1 MTQGVRVVRRFLSTL
16 ERDDVD
22 AALACLDERVYFVPP
37 ADEVFPRAG
46 DFSGHDGFR
55 DWWEA
60 EFRDR
65 VSLVPI
71 EIEQVDDRHVFAEV
85 MVGAFEGQT
94 YVSRCRAW
102 VCTVEDQ
109 AINAI
114 ELFHDPLRAR
124 TRIATAAV
132 SR

>member
-1 MTQGVRVVRRFLSTL
+1 MAQGVRVVRRFLAAL
-16 ERDDVD
+16 EREDID
-22 AALACLDERVYFVPP
+22 AALACLDEQVYFVPP

-55 DWWEA
+55 AWWEA

-71 EIEQVDDRHVFAEV
+71 EVEQVDDRHVFAEV
-85 MVGAFEGQT
+85 MAGAFEGRT

-102 VCTVEDQ
+102 VCTVEGQ
-109 AINAI
+109 AIDAI
-114 ELFHDPLRAR
+114 ELFRDPFRAR
-124 TRIATAAV
+124 ALIATAAV
-132 SR
+132 PR